1 MFLGRNGTTFLDNTN
16 FNYKCS
22 EEGGWHDF
30 FSGEEELVPWSE
42 TKERATGE
50 TCARYNLQKIDELMY
65 NTVQT
70 KPDLLDFIGVKKA
83 WKYRPWVQ
91 EFIDQQLEKL
101 AQQKQPTVGFHIRG
115 GDKIFEDKALKRA
128 TTTPL
133 DTVQTFAQTFP
144 SIRGG
149 TCVMIGD
156 EHAKVTEAAK
166 AAERHLKCKS
176 FRSSPFWRKEG
187 FSQDMHNKEGFDVKC
202 AGTVKMLIDM
212 ELLAHS
218 NYLVA
223 SDHSKWS
230 RILQYLRY
238 VLYEHDRSSF
248 VDASADHN
256 DLYSAIRKFIRP
268 DAFDVHHEHGHHKEQ
283 KKGDVPAGDTV
294 VRKKAAPAKKKP
306 MKTPAPTKPAKPA
319 VVEEEEEY
327 DYDQDEE

>member
-16 FNYKCS
+16 FQYKCS
-22 EEGGWHDF
+22 EDGGWHDF

-50 TCARYNLQKIDELMY
+50 TCARYSLQKIDEIMY

-70 KPDLLDFIGVKKA
+70 KPDLLDFIGVKKV

-101 AQQKQPTVGFHIRG
+101 AEQKHPTMGFHIRG
-115 GDKIFEDKALKRA
+115 GDKVFEDKFLKRA

-133 DTVQTFAQTFP
+133 DTVQTFAQTYP
-144 SIRGG
+144 KVRGG
-149 TCVMIGD
+149 TCVVIGD

-187 FSQDMHNKEGFDVKC
+187 FSQDMHNKEGYDVKC
-202 AGTVKMLIDM
+202 GGTVKMLIDM

-218 NYLVA
+218 DYMVA
-223 SDHSKWS
+223 SDHSKWAKV
-230 RILQYLRY
+230 LQYLRY

-248 VDASADHN
+248 VDASSEHN

-268 DAFDVHHEHGHHKEQ
+268 NAFDVHHEGHHKEH
-283 KKGDVPAGDTV
+283 KAGAVPAAEATV
-294 VRKKAAPAKKKP
+294 ARKKAKKMPKA
-306 MKTPAPTKPAKPA
+306 TPAPTKPPKAA
-319 VVEEEEEY
+319 VADDEEEY
-327 DYDQDEE
+327 DYEEEEE